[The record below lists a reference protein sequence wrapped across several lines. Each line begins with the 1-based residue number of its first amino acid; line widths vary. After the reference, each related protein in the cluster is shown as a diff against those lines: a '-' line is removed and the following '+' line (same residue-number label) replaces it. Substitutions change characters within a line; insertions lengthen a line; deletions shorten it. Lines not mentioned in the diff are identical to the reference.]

1 MTRILWTD
9 GSANP
14 NPGPGGYAVL
24 ENGEPVRV
32 GNERRSSNIRMEGA
46 ALIAAMEYAGKE
58 GCKIYTDSQFWVNV
72 LTKWASGWQRRG
84 WKKTGGPI
92 KNLELV
98 QAAYKLYTENPVEL
112 HWTRGHVGTELNEK
126 ADQTAN
132 AARRGYTLPEESII
146 LKELLK

>member
-1 MTRILWTD
+1 M
-9 GSANP
+9 
-14 NPGPGGYAVL
+14 
-24 ENGEPVRV
+24 
-32 GNERRSSNIRMEGA
+32 
-46 ALIAAMEYAGKE
+46 
-58 GCKIYTDSQFWVNV
+58 NV